1 MSFMKHVKL
10 IFARL
15 KTNRVSTITFL
26 VLLIT
31 FATATEQLNA
41 QVPKQLPSVPAGAVN
56 AGSVLSQ
63 FMNAIK
69 PTSFNSD
76 WTKEKSNWL
85 SAVGKIKDAPGMIS
99 NITSLAKFIK
109 PAMFKNGFNLQSLMQ
124 TASTA
129 KTMTDAAGL
138 LKNLEGGMKPDAMAS
153 GWAGKKDSWL
163 SALSLL
169 K

>member
-1 MSFMKHVKL
+1 MQKVK
-10 IFARL
+10 
-15 KTNRVSTITFL
+15 TITSAGRSRAFRFAFI
-26 VLLIT
+26 VLLTTLIT
-31 FATATEQLNA
+31 AFNQLNA
-41 QVPKQLPSVPAGAVN
+41 QVPKQLPAVPSGSVN

-69 PTSFNSD
+69 PTSFTDEWS
-76 WTKEKSNWL
+76 KGKSGWL

-109 PAMFKNGFNLQSLMQ
+109 PAMFKNGFNLQGLMK

-138 LKNLEGGMKPDAMAS
+138 LKNLEGGMKPEAMAS
-153 GWAGKKDSWL
+153 DWAGKKNTWL